1 MALTPATA
9 LKYKPESVS
18 SLVMELALERL
29 AESRSKRAG
38 LTADERKKTIR
49 EELKQKLG
57 DIEPINSPAVSSLWT
72 RQYSIYSMEA
82 LTIKSETG
90 ILLPVFLLTPR
101 IGPKRR
107 SVVIALAEGGKEGFL
122 SQRSN
127 EIASLLE
134 KGITVCLP
142 DLRSTGEL
150 SSAAS
155 RGPGAMSLAA
165 NELMFGGT
173 LVGLQL
179 KDTRTIFRWLAGR
192 SDTDPN
198 RIALWADSFSEPN
211 AQDFQFDQ
219 SPGQQPGPVPQRQ
232 AEPIGSFLAILTA
245 LYEDQVTAVACRRG
259 LVSFVSVLEDRFCHI
274 PQDVIVP
281 GILEVTD
288 LGEIVAL
295 ISPRPVLLEELV
307 NGRNKTVPL
316 RSMEG
321 EYGTSLSH
329 VTLRG
334 NAVNFSS
341 TNWLATQLLRD

>member
-198 RIALWADSFSEPN
+198 RIALWADSFSEP
-211 AQDFQFDQ
+211 
-219 SPGQQPGPVPQRQ
+219 GPVPQRQ